1 MSKKIK
7 KNVLEILKDPNPLLH
22 AANREVSTVEFG
34 KPWLVETSQNMIHT
48 MRTVRGLGL
57 AAPQVGINVK
67 MTVALIDKVPVVIV
81 NPVIL
86 SKAEETISIE
96 EGCLSCPGVDV
107 RILRP
112 AWIEVKYNSINGKE
126 FIRLFGGMSSI
137 IVSHELDHLEG
148 RLITNYF
155 GGDKDADHQS

>member
-7 KNVLEILKDPNPLLH
+7 KNVLEILKDPDSRLRAPNSNPFAARGGAFIALL
-22 AANREVSTVEFG
+22 G
-34 KPWLVETSQNMIHT
+34 LSQDMIHT

-57 AAPQVGINVK
+57 AAPQVGRNIK
-67 MTVALIDKVPVVIV
+67 MTVALIDKVPVVMV

-86 SKAEETISIE
+86 SKAEETISII
-96 EGCLSCPGVDV
+96 EGCLSCPGKDV

-126 FIRLFGGMSSI
+126 FIRLFGGMNSI

-148 RLITNYF
+148 KLITDYVNTP
-155 GGDKDADHQS
+155 A